1 MGVEPIRV
9 SSKDFESFVSTC
21 FTTEAY
27 KNFKKKTVEVLLV
40 GYAGFEPAESR
51 SQNCQYSIHLVSD
64 AGFEPAECRI
74 QSTMTYLLSN
84 RNYLQLVLY
93 KTYNHLLDFGLP
105 NASTN

>member
-27 KNFKKKTVEVLLV
+27 KNFKKKTVEVLLA

-51 SQNCQYSIHLVSD
+51 SQGPLPYHL
-64 AGFEPAECRI
+64 ANTQQLMIFI
-74 QSTMTYLLSN
+74 MT
-84 RNYLQLVLY
+84 
-93 KTYNHLLDFGLP
+93 D
-105 NASTN
+105 